1 MKEKDLKNY
10 LAKVVDLNKEGKP
23 IVEIYSML
31 MEDNT
36 FGYEKLDIEQMDWD
50 VARKEFSMVGLI
62 K

>member
-1 MKEKDLKNY
+1 MKEKDLKNH
-10 LAKVVDLNKEGKP
+10 LAKVIDLNKEGKP
-23 IVEIYSML
+23 IVEIYRML

-36 FGYEKLDIEQMDWD
+36 FRYEKLDIEQMDWD